1 MKNKFKYMYSISSDK
16 GLKPDNEDAAWIGF
30 NKSNQ
35 CFAIICDG
43 IGSEKHSDQASK
55 LVVNVF
61 QTLFS
66 RKKRIWIPKLWFKR
80 TLQVASAQMNDL
92 YKIKGIHIGTTI
104 VLCLISN
111 KKVFVLNIGDSR
123 LYHFSMNQY
132 KWIVKTKD
140 HNLFNFLVDN
150 HAPQISFKRHAN
162 NLLFLTNFIDS
173 TDVRHK
179 HMKFNYITFDVN
191 YNDVIFLSSDGL
203 YNFIEL
209 SYINEVIHKL
219 GLNKFEDAMP
229 QIIKRALNS
238 HSNDNLSGI
247 IIQLTKNTN

>member
-1 MKNKFKYMYSISSDK
+1 MKNKFKYTYSISSNK
-16 GLKPDNEDAAWIGF
+16 GPKPNNEDAAWIGF

-55 LVVNVF
+55 LVINAF
-61 QTLFS
+61 QTLFL
-66 RKKRIWIPKLWFKR
+66 RKKRILFPKSWFKHA
-80 TLQVASAQMNDL
+80 LQVASTQLNDL
-92 YKIKGIHIGTTI
+92 YKIRGMHIGTTI
-104 VLCLISN
+104 VLCLISDR
-111 KKVFVLNIGDSR
+111 KVYVLNIGDSR
-123 LYHFSMNQY
+123 LYHFSMNQH

-150 HAPQISFKRHAN
+150 NAPQISFKRHAN

-173 TDVRHK
+173 TDVRHQ
-179 HMKFNYITFDVN
+179 HMKFNYVTFDVN

-209 SYINEVIHKL
+209 SYVNEVIQEL
-219 GLNKFEDAMP
+219 GLKKFENVMP
-229 QIIKRALNS
+229 QIIKKALNN

-247 IIQLTKNTN
+247 IIQLTNNTN

>member
-16 GLKPDNEDAAWIGF
+16 GPKPNNEDAAWIGF

-43 IGSEKHSDQASK
+43 ISSEKHSDKASK
-55 LVVNVF
+55 LVVDMF
-61 QTLFS
+61 KTLFS
-66 RKKRIWIPKLWFKR
+66 HKKHIWNPKLWFNHV
-80 TLQVASAQMNDL
+80 LYVASAQLNDL
-92 YKIKGIHIGTTI
+92 YRVKGLRIGTTI

-111 KKVFVLNIGDSR
+111 GKVYALNIGDSR
-123 LYHFSMNQY
+123 LYHFTMNQY

-150 HAPQISFKRHAN
+150 HAPQASFKRHAN

-173 TDVRHK
+173 TDVKHK
-179 HMKFNYITFDVN
+179 HMKFNYISFDIN

-209 SYINEVIHKL
+209 SYVNKNIHKL
-219 GLNKFEDAMP
+219 GSNKFKDAMS
-229 QIIKRALNS
+229 QIIQKALNN

-247 IIQLTKNTN
+247 IIQLTKGTN